1 MFDLIQNSAYG
12 IWVRESWGWP
22 LALTLHAFGTAIVVG
37 LIFIIGLSLIGL
49 FRTVPYSSLN
59 RLIPVIWAGVVCQ
72 VYSGVTLWTSKPGR
86 YMADGPF
93 VFKFSFVII
102 GVILTIY
109 FQKVLNQETA
119 SWDASGTVSAR
130 GTKFVALTALAWA
143 AVLVGGRLTAY
154 LGSLY
159 G

>member
-1 MFDLIQNSAYG
+1 VLDLIGNSSYAT
-12 IWVRESWGWP
+12 WVRESWGWP
-22 LALTLHAFGTAIVVG
+22 WALTLHAFGTAIVVG
-37 LIFIIGLSLIGL
+37 LIFIIGLRLVGL
-49 FRTVPYSSLN
+49 YRTVPYTSLN
-59 RLIPVIWAGVVCQ
+59 RLIPVIWTGVVVQ

-86 YMADGPF
+86 YLSDGPF

-102 GVILTIY
+102 GIVLTVY
-109 FQKVLNQETA
+109 FQKVLKQEA
-119 SWDASGTVSAR
+119 PAWEAAGKVSAR
-130 GTKFVALTALAWA
+130 GTRFVAFTALAWA